1 MSYYIEHS
9 RFKNM
14 SLLQSGR
21 HLFDIMEKV
30 SKIQPVP
37 FHYAHLGID
46 KQKAKNLIEM
56 CEKCIRPWAY
66 HSFYKTLP
74 IRREGTHTEETKED
88 SNFD

>member
-1 MSYYIEHS
+1 
-9 RFKNM
+9 M

-37 FHYAHLGID
+37 FHYAHFGID

-56 CEKCIRPWAY
+56 CETCIRPWVTT
-66 HSFYKTLP
+66 SSTKPSQL
-74 IRREGTHTEETKED
+74 EETEEDLT
-88 SNFD
+88 N

>member
-46 KQKAKNLIEM
+46 KQKAKNLIEI
-56 CEKCIRPWAY
+56 CEKMYQTMGLPQLLQNPP
-66 HSFYKTLP
+66 YKK
-74 IRREGTHTEETKED
+74 RGNTHGG
-88 SNFD
+88 N

>member
-21 HLFDIMEKV
+21 HLIDIMEKV

-46 KQKAKNLIEM
+46 KQKAKNLIEI
-56 CEKCIRPWAY
+56 CEKNVSDHGPTTA
-66 HSFYKTLP
+66 S
-74 IRREGTHTEETKED
+74 TKP
-88 SNFD
+88 SL